1 MKEKFRKREGS
12 FTIELA
18 LLMPFILGVILFI
31 LFMAYYL
38 HDCCIIE
45 KACLSAAL
53 RGSQEFE
60 TGQIENAAYEALEE
74 VLPDRLLGKFE
85 LTEQIQIS
93 EEQVTVSEEGSMEM
107 REGLLRALLGERQF
121 FFSTVCSA
129 KRIEEPTFIR
139 KQKRQGRGYCSGKA
153 MKEK

>member
-1 MKEKFRKREGS
+1 MKERLRAREGS

-18 LLMPFILGVILFI
+18 LLMPFVLGVILFI
-31 LFMAYYL
+31 FFMAYYL

-60 TGQIENAAYEALEE
+60 TGQIETAAYEALEE
-74 VLPDRLLGKFE
+74 VLPRRLLGKFN
-85 LTEQIQIS
+85 LTEQIVIS
-93 EEQVTVSEEGSMEM
+93 EKQVTVSEEGAMEM
-107 REGLLRALLGERQF
+107 REGLLIALIGERPF
-121 FFSTVCSA
+121 LFSTACSA
-129 KRIEEPTFIR
+129 KRIEEPSFIR